1 MFDAETLLAGAW
13 RRRRDQSVL
22 MMLINVGDTEQEARF
37 AFDWEAA
44 HAAYDGAPAR
54 LRAGTGPFAGFRR
67 DSLPTAAAY
76 LRRIACAAGN
86 EMRNTAWTYAWL
98 ALTVG
103 GTKTDAVLCAG
114 DGTVLSRKI
123 GDASS
128 PTSRTLE
135 EAEGCILDILEELL
149 SPYGG
154 LNARIDGLYAGI
166 SGGGL
171 ARNRG
176 ALHRCFTS
184 KLPNVRNLG
193 NGSDS
198 VNAIS
203 CVLAHGDGIV
213 AIAGTGTSV
222 FARRD
227 GVMHQVGGW
236 GYLLGDEGSG
246 FDMGR
251 MALQAVFTRAG
262 RAGKAHRADPGMCA
276 KTGVSPFGKRSRGS
290 IRGDGPLI
298 ASFAPCLIETA
309 ESGDEVAADLCH
321 QAARSLYEA
330 ILAARRWLDMSV
342 CPVVMAGSV
351 WQAGGYFEKKI
362 GDWLGDDFIL
372 MRAEQPPVYGAVA
385 EAARLA
391 NIPVD
396 AEFQKR
402 FSDTMKA
409 GGK

>member
-1 MFDAETLLAGAW
+1 MPDA
-13 RRRRDQSVL
+13 
-22 MMLINVGDTEQEARF
+22 
-37 AFDWEAA
+37 
-44 HAAYDGAPAR
+44 
-54 LRAGTGPFAGFRR
+54 
-67 DSLPTAAAY
+67 TA
-76 LRRIACAAGN
+76 
-86 EMRNTAWTYAWL
+86 
-98 ALTVG
+98 
-103 GTKTDAVLCAG
+103 LCI
-114 DGTVLSRKI
+114 RW
-123 GDASS
+123 
-128 PTSRTLE
+128 
-135 EAEGCILDILEELL
+135 
-149 SPYGG
+149 
-154 LNARIDGLYAGI
+154 
-166 SGGGL
+166 
-171 ARNRG
+171 
-176 ALHRCFTS
+176 
-184 KLPNVRNLG
+184 
-193 NGSDS
+193 
-198 VNAIS
+198 
-203 CVLAHGDGIV
+203 
-213 AIAGTGTSV
+213 
-222 FARRD
+222 
-227 GVMHQVGGW
+227 GGW

-251 MALQAVFTRAG
+251 MALQAVLRARDGRGKPTALTRACAQKLGEPVWEAIERLYQGG
-262 RAGKAHRADPGMCA
+262 R
-276 KTGVSPFGKRSRGS
+276 
-290 IRGDGPLI
+290 PLI

-351 WQAGGYFEKKI
+351 WQPGGYFEKKI

>member
-1 MFDAETLLAGAW
+1 MTGPGKTTGRDGSFRWIQTGFAAYCRRIPASHCL
-13 RRRRDQSVL
+13 RRRQRNEEYSMDIRL
-22 MMLINVGDTEQEARF
+22 VGI
-37 AFDWEAA
+37 
-44 HAAYDGAPAR
+44 DG
-54 LRAGTGPFAGFRR
+54 
-67 DSLPTAAAY
+67 
-76 LRRIACAAGN
+76 
-86 EMRNTAWTYAWL
+86 
-98 ALTVG
+98 G

-135 EAEGCILDILEELL
+135 EAEGCILGILEELL

-171 ARNRG
+171 ARNRE

-251 MALQAVFTRAG
+251 MALQAVLRARDGRGKPTALTRVCAQKLGEPVWEAIERLYQGG
-262 RAGKAHRADPGMCA
+262 R
-276 KTGVSPFGKRSRGS
+276 
-290 IRGDGPLI
+290 PLI

-351 WQAGGYFEKKI
+351 WQPGGYFEKKI